1 VVEKFVYKMI
11 FLLHMV
17 SFVFTSLLW
26 LNNQL
31 KEGDKQHIRALLN
44 SNHLAIKYMTVTA
57 AEYKLGKTD

>member
-1 VVEKFVYKMI
+1 MVEKFVYTMT
-11 FLLHMV
+11 FLLDMV
-17 SFVFTSLLW
+17 SFVFSSFLW

-44 SNHLAIKYMTVTA
+44 SNHLAKKYMTVTA